1 MGLAIKTVSS
11 IKRLIDVE
19 DIKDTI
25 KIFLMFDYKIT
36 IYLYYVAQ
44 ITSKME
50 NFTSVLA
57 ELVVKN

>member
-1 MGLAIKTVSS
+1 MGLAIKTVAS

-50 NFTSVLA
+50 NFTSWQA
-57 ELVVKN
+57 VKN